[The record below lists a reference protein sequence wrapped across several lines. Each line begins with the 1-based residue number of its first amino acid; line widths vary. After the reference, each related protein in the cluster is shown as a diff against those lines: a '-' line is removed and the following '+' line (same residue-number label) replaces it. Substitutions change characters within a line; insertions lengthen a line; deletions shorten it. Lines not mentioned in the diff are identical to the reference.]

1 MLVVPIQKDIILTKD
16 KQKLKVVEY
25 TNYKSGGPAVYA
37 RSPNS
42 KDLILVY
49 FFDIDEINGVKVEY
63 STSSKVFNALGK
75 IDRAQHLPQPDDKV
89 SVKTSEDRT
98 GYLDVHG
105 LKLKSKMLGVNKGL
119 FFKDENGKFHRLS
132 HIADIDVSIGG
143 NSFEK
148 SAFREIYKDYL
159 GV

>member
-1 MLVVPIQKDIILTKD
+1 
-16 KQKLKVVEY
+16 
-25 TNYKSGGPAVYA
+25 
-37 RSPNS
+37 
-42 KDLILVY
+42 
-49 FFDIDEINGVKVEY
+49 
-63 STSSKVFNALGK
+63 
-75 IDRAQHLPQPDDKV
+75 
-89 SVKTSEDRT
+89 
-98 GYLDVHG
+98 
-105 LKLKSKMLGVNKGL
+105 MLGVNKGL